1 MTDNHTNSIRTLL
14 SRLVQYLNDLSPE
27 PSPPAPERASPGL
40 AEESECPSGE
50 LAELIRKAR
59 AESRHRTLRARHL
72 PASLFGEPA
81 WDMLLDIFINRAEG
95 KRVSFTSTC
104 LATGVPAGIAARWLN
119 VLEAEGLLFRRR
131 DPKDRSCLW
140 LDLTD
145 LGMERLCAH
154 FRDIRTGT
162 GF

>member
-1 MTDNHTNSIRTLL
+1 MKDNDTNTIRTLL
-14 SRLVQYLNDLSPE
+14 SRLGQYLNDLPPE
-27 PSPPAPERASPGL
+27 LPPPAPDRTSPGL
-40 AEESECPSGE
+40 EEECDYPSAE

-59 AESRHRTLRARHL
+59 AESRRRTLRARHL
-72 PASLFGEPA
+72 PAGLFGEPA
-81 WDMLLDIFINRAEG
+81 WDLLLDIFANRAEG
-95 KRVSFTSTC
+95 KRVSFSSTC
-104 LATGVPAGIAARWLN
+104 LATGVPAGEAARWIN

>member
-1 MTDNHTNSIRTLL
+1 VTDNHTNSIRTLL
-14 SRLVQYLNDLSPE
+14 SRLGQYLNDLPPG
-27 PSPPAPERASPGL
+27 PSPPAPDRASPGFE
-40 AEESECPSGE
+40 EESDYPSAE

-59 AESRHRTLRARHL
+59 AERRRRTLRARHL
-72 PASLFGEPA
+72 PAGLFGEPA
-81 WDMLLDIFINRAEG
+81 WDLLLDIFANRAEG
-95 KRVSFTSTC
+95 KRVSFSSTC
-104 LATGVPAGIAARWLN
+104 LATGVPAGEAARWIN

-131 DPKDRSCLW
+131 DHKDRACLW